1 MKVKVTAVFEM
12 EFPNLQSDMPFDD
25 KNYVIRNKTDKL
37 IACGGGNCKEMYW
50 EEVK

>member
-1 MKVKVTAVFEM
+1 MKVKVTAIFEM

-37 IACGGGNCKEMYW
+37 IACGGGDCRVMYW
-50 EEVK
+50 EEAK